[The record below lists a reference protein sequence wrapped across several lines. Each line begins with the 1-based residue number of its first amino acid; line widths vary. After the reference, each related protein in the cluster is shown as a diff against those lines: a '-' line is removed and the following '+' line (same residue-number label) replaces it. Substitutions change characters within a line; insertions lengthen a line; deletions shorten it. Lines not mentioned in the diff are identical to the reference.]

1 MCFVQEHCFRRPA
14 LVRASHSVPVPQW
27 QCQRHTGVRCNC
39 QLQVWWSRVERDLS
53 PDEKRT
59 SLAVSSQATASS
71 TV

>member
-14 LVRASHSVPVPQW
+14 LVRASHSVPVPVAVPG
-27 QCQRHTGVRCNC
+27 HTGVRCNC